1 MKKFINDNI
10 WNEKLCKYLE
20 PELEQ
25 EVNHL
30 YQDCFQFSPRE
41 EVLDTM
47 AFITKCFLE
56 RNKQLEEPRLIVQVK
71 MKWDL
76 LTIYYDGG
84 HDPYLSEIVK
94 MAAEMATQT
103 LLKVDKQYAKGGF
116 RRRKVL
122 QPNQDR

>member
-10 WNEKLCKYLE
+10 WNERLCKHLE

-25 EVNHL
+25 EFNYL

-47 AFITKCFLE
+47 AFVTKCFLE

-84 HDPYLSEIVK
+84 HDPYLSEMVK

-116 RRRKVL
+116 RHRKIL

>member
-1 MKKFINDNI
+1 MKKFINDSI
-10 WNEKLCKYLE
+10 WNERLCKHLE

-84 HDPYLSEIVK
+84 HDPYLSEMVK
-94 MAAEMATQT
+94 MATEMAKQT
-103 LLKVDKQYAKGGF
+103 LSKVDKQYAKGGF
-116 RRRKVL
+116 RHRKIL
-122 QPNQDR
+122 QPNKSR